1 MSPVVNLAVTKAW
14 SPLELPWPALQ
25 HCSTASQSWG
35 SYTQSAHSATPH
47 CYCYRTSTGHSIT
60 SNKPHCSALSMGF
73 WSPEKFVPAIVHIF
87 GIAVGTRPPQSWDI
101 YFWAQSECQL
111 SWARTRSQ
119 LTNSCL
125 ISGSGLN
132 FSVCRIMVMWSLS
145 VSTQWG
151 SHFCRSIWQTSIEI
165 FSFIY
170 VFNEMQNFPH
180 SQFYRHI
187 FTTSKRK
194 SMISDMFNI
203 IWTNFDTSSACKLHG
218 LYWLYLNKRI
228 FSYCKH

>member
-25 HCSTASQSWG
+25 HCSTAVMRILHTVCTLRDTSLLLL
-35 SYTQSAHSATPH
+35 PH
-47 CYCYRTSTGHSIT
+47 IHRAQH
-60 SNKPHCSALSMGF
+60 NKQQASLCSSALSMGF

-111 SWARTRSQ
+111 SWARTSSQ

-132 FSVCRIMVMWSLS
+132 FSVCRIMVMRSLS
-145 VSTQWG
+145 V
-151 SHFCRSIWQTSIEI
+151 
-165 FSFIY
+165 
-170 VFNEMQNFPH
+170 
-180 SQFYRHI
+180 
-187 FTTSKRK
+187 
-194 SMISDMFNI
+194 
-203 IWTNFDTSSACKLHG
+203 
-218 LYWLYLNKRI
+218 
-228 FSYCKH
+228 